1 MRAPPSLW
9 PIAGCLCWNPHD
21 RGFLHTGRQKDVIVS
36 LRSVSNAPRG
46 QDATLPGLL
55 AGLEAEEAA
64 VLLSAAAD
72 IAFAVQPDGVIAG
85 RVMVT
90 GPDLGPDSF
99 AAWPGKPWSDV
110 STIESRPKIEQML
123 QEAALGLPPRWRQI
137 NHPLPGAPDIP
148 VRYCVLK
155 AGTKGHFVAV
165 GRELRNLAA
174 MQQKLLAAEQSIE
187 LEYARLRHAETRYRL
202 LMQVATE
209 AILVVDQRTG
219 RVTEANAAAATLM
232 GKAAKRLAGAQFA
245 GLFDGGDAERVD
257 QLLMALKATGRAD
270 DVALTLEGGQRQ
282 AVLSAT
288 IFRQESATL
297 YLMRLLPMAAGA
309 SGIVMSRGQAAVVNA
324 VRDLPEA
331 FVITDLERRIVSANP
346 AFLDSAQLGSEEQAR
361 GEPLERWL
369 GRVGVDVPVLFNSLA
384 EKGAVRQFQT
394 VLRGQ
399 FGAVEDVEISGAAS
413 PPGEPSCYGFSIRR
427 TSRRASEPGDGNRS
441 LLRSV
446 DEMTKLVGKVPL
458 KDLVRE
464 ATDIIERLCIEAA
477 LQLNDNNRASTA
489 DMLGLSRQSLY
500 VKLNRYGI
508 EERPDGAD
516 GG

>member
-1 MRAPPSLW
+1 V
-9 PIAGCLCWNPHD
+9 
-21 RGFLHTGRQKDVIVS
+21 T
-36 LRSVSNAPRG
+36 LRSVSSAPR
-46 QDATLPGLL
+46 T
-55 AGLEAEEAA
+55 AGASPAELMAGMEAEQAA

-72 IAFAVQPDGVIAG
+72 IAFPVQADGTIG
-85 RVMVT
+85 ERVLVT
-90 GPDLGPDSF
+90 GPELGADHF
-99 AAWPGKPWSDV
+99 ADWPGKAWSEV

-123 QEAALGLPPRWRQI
+123 QEAAMGLPPRWRQI
-137 NHPLPGAPDIP
+137 NHPVPGAPDIP

-155 AGTKGHFVAV
+155 AGGRGQFVAL
-165 GRELRNLAA
+165 GREMRNLAA
-174 MQQKLLAAEQSIE
+174 VQQKLLAAEQSIE
-187 LEYARLRHAETRYRL
+187 QEYARLRHAETRYRL
-202 LMQVATE
+202 LMQVASE
-209 AILVVDQRTG
+209 AILVVDQRSG

-232 GKAAKRLAGAQFA
+232 NKPLKRLVGAQFT
-245 GLFDGGDAERVD
+245 GLFDGGDAERVEA
-257 QLLMALKATGRAD
+257 LLMALKATGRAD
-270 DVALTLEGGQRQ
+270 DVALTLEGGQQQ
-282 AVLSAT
+282 AVLGAT
-288 IFRQESATL
+288 IFRQENATL
-297 YLMRLLPMAAGA
+297 YLMRLLPIAAGA
-309 SGIVMSRGQAAVVNA
+309 AGIVMSRGQAAVVNA

-331 FVITDLERRIVSANP
+331 FVVTDLERRVVSANA

-361 GEPLERWL
+361 GEPIERWL

-384 EKGAVRQFQT
+384 ESGAVRQFQT

-399 FGAVEDVEISGAAS
+399 FGAVEDVEVSGAAS
-413 PPGEPSCYGFSIRR
+413 PPGNPSCYGFAIRR
-427 TSRRASEPGDGNRS
+427 MSRRALEPGDGSRS

-508 EERPDGAD
+508 EDKPDAD
-516 GG
+516 A